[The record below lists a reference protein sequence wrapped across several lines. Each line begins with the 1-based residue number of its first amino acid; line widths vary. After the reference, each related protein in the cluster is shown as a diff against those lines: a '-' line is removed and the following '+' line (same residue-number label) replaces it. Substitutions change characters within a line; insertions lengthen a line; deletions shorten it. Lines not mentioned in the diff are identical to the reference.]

1 MMDED
6 YKHWIY
12 INRATTNSNDS
23 TVEQK
28 FTCILKCYK
37 RKDVYISY
45 GHASVYISC
54 VYIHVSSL
62 LSIQGGSKVYI
73 PKKLCSKFCN
83 IYLVV
88 SKKWG

>member
-45 GHASVYISC
+45 DYASV
-54 VYIHVSSL
+54 
-62 LSIQGGSKVYI
+62 
-73 PKKLCSKFCN
+73 
-83 IYLVV
+83 
-88 SKKWG
+88 

>member
-37 RKDVYISY
+37 CKDVYISY
-45 GHASVYISC
+45 DHASVYKLC
-54 VYIHVSSL
+54 VYTCIIFIVNTRWLKGLH
-62 LSIQGGSKVYI
+62 
-73 PKKLCSKFCN
+73 
-83 IYLVV
+83 
-88 SKKWG
+88 SKKVV